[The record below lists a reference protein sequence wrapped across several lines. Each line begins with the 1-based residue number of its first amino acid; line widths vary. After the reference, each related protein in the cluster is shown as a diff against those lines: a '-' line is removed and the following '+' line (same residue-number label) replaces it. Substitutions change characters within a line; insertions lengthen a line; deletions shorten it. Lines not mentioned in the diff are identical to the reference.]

1 MSTIFTD
8 SMLGQQS
15 AIGKHNASTIKELRV
30 IFDVFDKNKDG
41 IIDLQEFTTVIRAI
55 NFECDERKIEEM
67 LTSCTHDDKGLDFQG
82 FMKIMEGNMK
92 TSHMEAD
99 LLRAFKVFDRGGTGF
114 LKAVEFKHALSTLGG
129 SLTPDEIAR
138 MIKQANADDK
148 GRIDYSA
155 WAKKIFGKTK
165 F

>member
-15 AIGKHNASTIKELRV
+15 QIGKYNTSTFKELRV
-30 IFDVFDKNKDG
+30 IFDVFDKNKDR
-41 IIDLQEFTTVIRAI
+41 IIDLEEFTTVIRAI

-67 LTSCTHDDKGLDFQG
+67 LTSCTHDDKGLDFPG
-82 FMKIMEGNMK
+82 FLKIMEGNMK
-92 TSHMEAD
+92 TSHMKAD
-99 LLRAFKVFDRGGTGF
+99 LLRAFKVFDREGTRF
-114 LKAVEFKHALSTLGG
+114 LKAVEFKHALSTFCT
-129 SLTPDEIAR
+129 SLTPDEVAR

-148 GRIDYSA
+148 GRIDYFA